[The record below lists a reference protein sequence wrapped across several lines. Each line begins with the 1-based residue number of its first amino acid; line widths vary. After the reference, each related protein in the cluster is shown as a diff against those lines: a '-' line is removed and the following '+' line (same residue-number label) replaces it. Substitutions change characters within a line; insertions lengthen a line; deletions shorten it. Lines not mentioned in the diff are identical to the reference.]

1 MSVLL
6 FCILLV
12 ANCQWSSS
20 YSPKLWRLTRTNAL
34 ARKEDF
40 IDAEIVSEPK
50 KDKPKFFP
58 PKEPKKE
65 KEGGGLLKSV
75 FNGIAKVFGQD
86 KKSIAKRQRRR
97 EAETAI
103 DRVFEGTGLMGGLLG
118 GLMKGMGSMLAEMME
133 ESAGDLSSIQD
144 KVVSSLT
151 ADSACS
157 SYLGEDIACGAP
169 FQSSSSSSSIN
180 GVVNKYYA
188 YVMQVE
194 GNRNAGNVKVQ
205 ATVGTDGVMRITELV
220 FQGNDGRLINL
231 RRNSGSSGSGGYI
244 DVDPL

>member
-20 YSPKLWRLTRTNAL
+20 YSPKLWRVTRTNAL

-75 FNGIAKVFGQD
+75 FNGLAKVFGQD

-118 GLMKGMGSMLAEMME
+118 GLMKGMGNMLAEMME

-180 GVVNKYYA
+180 GVVNKSYLC
-188 YVMQVE
+188 VMQVK
-194 GNRNAGNVKVQ
+194 GSRGSGRVRVRASTGSNGFI
-205 ATVGTDGVMRITELV
+205 RIKEIM
-220 FQGNDGRLINL
+220 FESSDGRLIM
-231 RRNSGSSGSGGYI
+231 
-244 DVDPL
+244 VPPQ